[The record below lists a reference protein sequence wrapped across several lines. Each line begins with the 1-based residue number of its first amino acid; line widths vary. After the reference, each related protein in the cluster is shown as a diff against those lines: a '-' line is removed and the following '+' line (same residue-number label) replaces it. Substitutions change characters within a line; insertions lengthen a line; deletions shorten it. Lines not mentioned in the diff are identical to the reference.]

1 MLAIYV
7 ESNIYNEKSINS
19 PQCLSLYMELK
30 KKYVFTHRYS
40 LENAGIK
47 RNRNE

>member
-19 PQCLSLYMELK
+19 PQCLSLYMELGK
-30 KKYVFTHRYS
+30 NMCSPIDTV
-40 LENAGIK
+40 
-47 RNRNE
+47 

>member
-7 ESNIYNEKSINS
+7 ESNIYNEKIYKFS
-19 PQCLSLYMELK
+19 PVLIFIHGIK

-40 LENAGIK
+40 LEIWAQN
-47 RNRNE
+47 RTRNE